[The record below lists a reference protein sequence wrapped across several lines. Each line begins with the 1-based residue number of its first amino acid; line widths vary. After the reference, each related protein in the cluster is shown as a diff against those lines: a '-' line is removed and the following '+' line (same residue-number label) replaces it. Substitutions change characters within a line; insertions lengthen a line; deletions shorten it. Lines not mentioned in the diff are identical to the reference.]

1 MRTLAADT
9 TPEAEAVLIS
19 KWREFPPAWKIQKLM
34 GMRSFAKQL
43 MLSGLRAQ
51 HPEANE
57 DELAHRI
64 LMRFL
69 GNENASQTL
78 RAAASGVKLEGS
90 MLNEA
95 EVLKLIADRLDTL
108 RIPYFVSGS
117 TVSIVY
123 GEPRLTNDADIV
135 VRLFPVLV
143 PRFVAAFEHD
153 FVLSEDAVMDSLK
166 RKYAFNIIHINTA
179 FKIDF
184 YPVSD
189 DDDLEM
195 DTFARRK
202 RFDIG
207 AGEMWFA
214 SPEDIVLAKLRW
226 CQKGHGM
233 SDQQWR
239 DVLGVL
245 KVQGDRI
252 DRAYLNG
259 QARRFGLAALL
270 AQALEDA
277 GPV

>member
-1 MRTLAADT
+1 MRTLASDT

-19 KWREFPPAWKIQKLM
+19 KWREFPPARKIQKLM

-43 MLSGLRAQ
+43 VLSGLRER

-64 LMRFL
+64 LIRFL
-69 GNENASQTL
+69 GYENASKAL
-78 RAAASGVKLEGS
+78 KAAASEARLEES

-95 EVLKLIADRLDTL
+95 EVLKLIADRLEAL

-117 TVSIVY
+117 TASIVY

-135 VRLFPVLV
+135 VRLFTVLV

-153 FVLSEDAVMDSLK
+153 FVVSEDAVVDSLK

-202 RFDIG
+202 RFDLG
-207 AGEMWFA
+207 AGEVWLA

-226 CQKGHGM
+226 YQKGRGM

-252 DRAYLNG
+252 DRAYLSG
-259 QARRFGLAALL
+259 QARRFGLVALL

-277 GPV
+277 GTV